1 MKSKIQII
9 LGLVIMAII
18 FSSCG
23 QTDEDI
29 EMEKDILGEWTAY
42 DDEGN
47 VEISIPVYI
56 FRTNNEG
63 ETYLNSSRDDMRWEI
78 VRGQL
83 KVYYDEAPDYY
94 IGYDKYNSRSLFHI
108 KSLDGNV
115 LKVTQFYNDGFQA
128 NLEFERD

>member
-29 EMEKDILGEWTAY
+29 QMEKDILGEWTAY

-47 VEISIPVYI
+47 AEISIPVYI
-56 FRTNNEG
+56 FKTNNEG

-94 IGYDKYNSRSLFHI
+94 IGYDKYNSRSLFQI

>member
-1 MKSKIQII
+1 MKSKFQII
-9 LGLVIMAII
+9 LGLAIMAII

-29 EMEKDILGEWTAY
+29 QMEKDILGEWTAY
-42 DDEGN
+42 DDDGN

-56 FRTNNEG
+56 FKTNNEG
-63 ETYLNSSRDDMRWEI
+63 ETYLNSNRDDMRWEI

-94 IGYDKYNSRSLFHI
+94 IGYDKYNSRSLFQI